1 MGSNLKMIV
10 GGTMLFIVLV
20 ACTSRQSPV
29 SEPRENPPLQAEELP
44 VTAVSTAGQSLW
56 IEVPTTMRYPGQANL
71 EAAVSWEARL
81 AKLPDRDRVYM
92 KAINDR
98 YYGALEFANEQE
110 QRELTAQGF
119 PMPEE
124 WLAARD
130 TPDAELERQAIAG
143 NQKARMFHIDRVSER
158 VAPVLTVRGFEN
170 TPGDQEL
177 FRQFVDATA
186 MVANLLHDTRSPFAA
201 YLAGRV
207 VSSGT
212 LGGQPEAIAASF
224 QLARE
229 LGDPRADSFRDAFL
243 DQHPGMDVATVMT
256 AYSYFKSS
264 VDRTAADGKGR

>member
-1 MGSNLKMIV
+1 MSQ
-10 GGTMLFIVLV
+10 
-20 ACTSRQSPV
+20 SRKIPQS
-29 SEPRENPPLQAEELP
+29 LTAELP
-44 VTAVSTAGQSLW
+44 AAVTRAVGQGLW
-56 IEVPTTMRYPGQANL
+56 IEAPAAIRYPGQVSL
-71 EAAVSWEARL
+71 EAAASWDARL
-81 AKLPDRDRVYM
+81 ATLPERDRAYLET
-92 KAINDR
+92 INGR
-98 YYGALEFANEQE
+98 YYGALVFANEQE
-110 QRELTAQGF
+110 QRELIALGF

-130 TPDAELERQAIAG
+130 TPDAELERLATGG
-143 NQKARMFHIDRVSER
+143 NRKARMFHIDRVSER

-170 TPGDQEL
+170 TPDDQEL
-177 FRQFVDATA
+177 FRQFVGATA
-186 MVANLLHDTRSPFAA
+186 MVANLLHDTRSPFVA

-243 DQHPGMDVATVMT
+243 DQHPGMDVATAMT

-264 VDRTAADGKGR
+264 VDRTAADRKGR

>member
-1 MGSNLKMIV
+1 MESNLKMIV
-10 GGTMLFIVLV
+10 GGAMLFIVLV

-29 SEPRENPPLQAEELP
+29 SEPRENPRPHAEELP
-44 VTAVSTAGQSLW
+44 VAAAGTAGQSLW
-56 IEVPTTMRYPGQANL
+56 IEVPTTMRYPGQTSL
-71 EAAVSWEARL
+71 EAAASWEARL
-81 AKLPDRDRVYM
+81 AKLPERDRAYLETV
-92 KAINDR
+92 NGR
-98 YYGALEFANEQE
+98 YYGALAFASEQE

-143 NQKARMFHIDRVSER
+143 YQKARMFHIDRVSER

-201 YLAGRV
+201 YLAGRI

>member
-1 MGSNLKMIV
+1 
-10 GGTMLFIVLV
+10 MLFIVLV

-29 SEPRENPPLQAEELP
+29 SEPRENPRPHAEELP
-44 VTAVSTAGQSLW
+44 VAAAGTAGQSLW
-56 IEVPTTMRYPGQANL
+56 IEVPTTMRYPGQTSL
-71 EAAVSWEARL
+71 EAAASWEARL
-81 AKLPDRDRVYM
+81 AKLPERDRAYLETV
-92 KAINDR
+92 NGR
-98 YYGALEFANEQE
+98 YYGALAFASEQE

-201 YLAGRV
+201 YLAGRI

>member
-1 MGSNLKMIV
+1 MENDRKRVAAGILLSV
-10 GGTMLFIVLV
+10 GLA
-20 ACTSRQSPV
+20 ACTSKEPPASQSRKIPQ
-29 SEPRENPPLQAEELP
+29 SLTAELP
-44 VTAVSTAGQSLW
+44 AAVIRAVGQGLW
-56 IEVPTTMRYPGQANL
+56 IEAPAAIRYAGQTSL
-71 EAAVSWEARL
+71 EAAASWDARL
-81 AKLPDRDRVYM
+81 ATLPERDRAYLET
-92 KAINDR
+92 INGR
-98 YYGALEFANEQE
+98 YYGALVFANEQE
-110 QRELTAQGF
+110 QRELIALGF

-143 NQKARMFHIDRVSER
+143 NQKARMFHTDRVSER

-201 YLAGRV
+201 YLAGRI

-229 LGDPRADSFRDAFL
+229 LGDPRADSFRDTFL

-264 VDRTAADGKGR
+264 VDRTAADRKGR

>member
-1 MGSNLKMIV
+1 MENDRKIV
-10 GGTMLFIVLV
+10 AASILLSVGLA
-20 ACTSRQSPV
+20 ACTSKEPPASQSHEIPQSPT
-29 SEPRENPPLQAEELP
+29 AGLP
-44 VTAVSTAGQSLW
+44 VAAARTADQDLW
-56 IEVPTTMRYPGQANL
+56 IEAQATMRYPGQTSL
-71 EAAVSWEARL
+71 EAAPSWEARL
-81 AKLPDRDRVYM
+81 AKLPERDRAYLEAV
-92 KAINDR
+92 NGR
-98 YYGALEFANEQE
+98 YYGALAFANEQE
-110 QRELTAQGF
+110 QRELIALGF

-130 TPDAELERQAIAG
+130 TPDAELERLAIAG

-186 MVANLLHDTRSPFAA
+186 MVANLLHDTRSPFVA